1 MTVAD
6 QSVGSQDGHI
16 CCLIDW
22 IKLNS
27 IEEMS
32 TCFMSSFVEI
42 C

>member
-6 QSVGSQDGHI
+6 QSIGSQDGHI
-16 CCLIDW
+16 LLTDRLEKI
-22 IKLNS
+22 NS

-32 TCFMSSFVEI
+32 TCLVSSFVEI